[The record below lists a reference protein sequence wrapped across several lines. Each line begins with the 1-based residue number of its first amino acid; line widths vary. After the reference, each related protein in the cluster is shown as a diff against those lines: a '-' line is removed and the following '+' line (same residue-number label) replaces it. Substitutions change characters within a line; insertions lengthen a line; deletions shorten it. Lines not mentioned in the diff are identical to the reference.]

1 MAKIQKNFVAGRMN
15 KSIDERLVP
24 QGEYIDALNVR
35 LGSTEGTEIGAVEN
49 SKGNDL
55 VVELEFLNQPLSL
68 SARCIGAYEDGA
80 NETIYWFVHDKANTL
95 SSTGKVDLIVSYNT
109 RTFVLFY
116 HVISTSILNFDEDY
130 LVNGVNLIGD
140 LLFFTDNI
148 NPPRKI
154 NVNRTYLRPNNFT
167 TVDEITEQDIGV
179 ILAPPL
185 SPPTLDSYQL
195 GGGENYMEQLFL
207 SFAYRWQYEDGE
219 YSALS
224 PFSQVAFTP
233 GPFEINYDTY
243 DNDGM
248 LNQFNTTDVTFN
260 TGGRN
265 VKDVDVIFKFSTSQ
279 TVNVIERFN
288 KINEGW
294 QDNSFQTLPFTN
306 KKIFTTLPEAQ
317 LLRLFDNVPKKAQ
330 AQTIMGNR
338 LMYGNY
344 VDGYDVVNSQG
355 KEIYLDYNLS
365 LISKDLTAD
374 EIDGTLSP
382 VTYTIEGSSVSV
394 NNAKTTIDFGGL
406 DLVAGSQIGV
416 SFSYESNTFGG
427 DASYDDGLQPE
438 NSYERTFLFNIQQD
452 YPSVFALVTSA
463 EFINAVS
470 DFVPIADSSCFNVCQ
485 SNCTSG
491 SSQTDL
497 FNCGILTKNE
507 WEYVGFGI
515 TGTPQGI
522 LIEASQGSDEVSF
535 TFPALKFEQYDQTV
549 TPPAP
554 LGVFAYEYLGAIDA
568 TGLYAKDSS
577 KQSLHSNRDYEI
589 GIVYMDEYGRSTTAL
604 VDTNNTVFIPCDKS
618 IAKNNIRVEL
628 NNYPPYWATKYK
640 FVIKESKGLYRTIY
654 SNIFFQEEETGLIYF
669 KLEGDN
675 RDKVKDN
682 DTLFV
687 KSDTNGAVLNCAST
701 KVLGFGVEVDDF
713 LCDKDADGNIID
725 GSPACGQLGGTYMQ
739 LKPNG
744 FAANYPPNAF
754 IDRKDDC
761 RGSYCVTEVGT
772 FIDNP
777 AFGDPGEL
785 EYIPYDVPAGSL
797 IRIKLRAHRNRRGSK
812 CGGRTYDYEKRFT
825 ASQDYNSLYA
835 WAIGDN
841 IDFTNGTTTGSDNT
855 INSVSFDETMQT
867 FPFPLFN
874 IGLPGGAGQNV
885 VFFAEDPN
893 DGRQVMAWRNGTP
906 NCSSP
911 DKRNSFGNI
920 AVTINRA
927 TSLMV
932 FETEPLDAND
942 ELYYENEQTFD
953 IVNGFHLSGDAD
965 ADQNQT
971 LTDPAIVDLTFFNCF
986 TFGNG
991 VESNTVLDALIKPTL
1006 SLGDKVTSVS
1016 EEQYKES
1023 NRFGDVTYSGV
1034 FNQETNLNK
1043 LNQFNLALANFK
1055 TLETSY
1061 GPIRRMHSRQTD
1073 ILILQEDKISS
1084 LLVGKNLLSDA
1095 AAGGAITSVPE
1106 VLGTQLARVEE
1117 YGISNNPESF
1127 SVYGQDVFFTDA
1139 KRSSVIQLKGAG
1151 TRGDTGGRLGVISE
1165 VGMRSWFRDLF
1176 VDAFETQK
1184 LGGFDPYMNEFV
1196 LSSNTRKIPQPP
1208 TERECGYTLLI
1219 SNSTDVY
1226 NLEVDLGTVIGTVK
1240 FDYETNNPL
1249 NISVELDGVIVVS
1262 QTVTGNGFV
1271 TFDKLSNFPTNAS
1284 VKLTPGVDPV
1294 TYEIDFNCPVAE
1306 ELTVKEIV
1314 INFAGDADLTTTCR
1328 YRWALGTDVSP
1339 YSTNQVTLDDDAVS
1353 LFNETTG
1360 SSSVGTLPALGSVV
1374 TMKNRQNAGQ
1384 TFEFVLGQDKFK
1396 YLVSNTN
1403 YNEADLATLLPLLN
1417 TASPTTGSFP
1427 EYQASF
1433 TYSNQASYIYL
1444 VWDLR
1449 EPTPLQFCYDV
1460 ASPTEACCE
1469 CDEPPTP

>member
-1 MAKIQKNFVAGRMN
+1 MAKIQKNFVGGRMN

-49 SKGNDL
+49 SKGNEL
-55 VVELEFLNQPLSL
+55 LVELEFKDVKLSS
-68 SARCIGAYEDGA
+68 SAICIGAFEDGA
-80 NETIYWFVHDKANTL
+80 NETIYWFVNDEANTN
-95 SSTGKVDLIVSYNT
+95 SSTGKVDLIVSFNT

-116 HVISTSILNFDEDY
+116 HVISTSVLNFDKNY
-130 LVNGVNLIGD
+130 LVNGIDLIGD
-140 LLFFTDNI
+140 LLFFTDNL

-154 NVNRTYLRPNNFT
+154 NVNRTYLQPDSAT
-167 TVDEITEQDIGV
+167 TVDQITEQDIGV

-185 SPPTLDSYQL
+185 NAPILDNYQL
-195 GGGENYMEQLFL
+195 GGGENYMDELLL

-233 GPFEINYDTY
+233 GAFEINYQTY

-248 LNQFNTTDVTFN
+248 SNIFNTTDITFD

-279 TVNVIERFN
+279 SVNVIERFN
-288 KINEGW
+288 KVNEGW
-294 QDNSFQTLPFTN
+294 LDNIQQTLTFTN

-344 VDGYDVVNSQG
+344 VDGYDVKDSDGQD
-355 KEIYLDYNLS
+355 IYLDYDLS
-365 LISKDLTAD
+365 LIAENIQGIENEATA
-374 EIDGTLSP
+374 SN
-382 VTYTIEGSSVSV
+382 VTYTIDTNV
-394 NNAKTTIDFGGL
+394 NITNAKVTISFAGNEL
-406 DLVAGSQIGV
+406 LAGSQLGV
-416 SFSYESNTFGG
+416 DFNFQSSQFGG
-427 DASYDDGLQPE
+427 DPTYDDGTQPE
-438 NSYERTFLFNIQQD
+438 NSFERVFLFNIQQD
-452 YPSVFALVTSA
+452 YPSVYALATSP
-463 EFINAVS
+463 EFEAAVS
-470 DFVPIADSSCFNVCQ
+470 EFVAIANSSCFTFCTTG
-485 SNCTSG
+485 CTSG
-491 SSQTDL
+491 TSQTDI
-497 FNCGILTKNE
+497 FNCGIVSKNE
-507 WEYVGFGI
+507 WEYTNFGI
-515 TGTPQGI
+515 TSTSQGI
-522 LIEASQGSDEVSF
+522 LIGATQGSDDISF
-535 TFPALKFEQYDQTV
+535 TIPALQFEYYDPAAPTV
-549 TPPAP
+549 PT
-554 LGVFAYEYLGAIDA
+554 GIFAYEYLTSIGASGIFFKDA
-568 TGLYAKDSS
+568 TRS
-577 KQSLHSNRDYEI
+577 SLHSNRDYEI

-604 VDTNNTVFIPCDKS
+604 VDTDNTIFIPCENS
-618 IAKNNIRVEL
+618 ITKNNIRIQL
-628 NNYPPYWATKYK
+628 NNYPPFWSTKYK

-654 SNIFFQEEETGLIYF
+654 SNIFFQEEETGNVYF

-675 RDKVKDN
+675 RDKIKDN

-687 KSDTNGAVLNCAST
+687 KADTNGAVVNCAKT
-701 KVLGFGVEVDDF
+701 KVLDFGVEIDDF
-713 LCDKDADGNIID
+713 LCDKNADGAVIS
-725 GSPACGQLGGTYMQ
+725 GACGQLGGTYMQ

-744 FAANYPPNAF
+744 FAANYPENAF
-754 IDRKDDC
+754 LDRNSGCK
-761 RGSYCVTEVGT
+761 GSYCVTTVST
-772 FIDNP
+772 SIDNP
-777 AFGDPGEL
+777 DFGNPGEL
-785 EYIPYDVPAGSL
+785 EFAPYDVPAGSL
-797 IRIKLRAHRNRRGSK
+797 IRIKLRANRNRRGSK
-812 CGGRTYDYEKRFT
+812 CGSRTYQYEKRFT
-825 ASQDYNSLYA
+825 AGNDYVSLYA
-835 WAIGDN
+835 WAVGDN
-841 IDFTNGTTTGSDNT
+841 IDFTNGETTGSDDT
-855 INSVSFDETMQT
+855 INVVSFDKTIVPLP
-867 FPFPLFN
+867 FPFFN
-874 IGLPGGAGQNV
+874 IGLPGGHGQNV
-885 VFFAEDPN
+885 VFFAEDAVT
-893 DGRQVMAWRNGTP
+893 GIQRMCWRNGTP
-906 NCSSP
+906 TCSSP
-911 DKRNSFGNI
+911 NKKNSYGDI
-920 AVTINRA
+920 DVTINRA

-953 IVNGFHLSGDAD
+953 IVNGFHLSGNED

-971 LTDPAIVDLTFFNCF
+971 LTDPAIVDLSFFNCF

-991 VESNTVLDALIKPTL
+991 VESNTVLDALIKPSL
-1006 SLGDKVTSVS
+1006 SLGEKVTSVS
-1016 EEQYKES
+1016 EEEYQQAE
-1023 NRFGDVTYSGV
+1023 RFGDITYSGV

-1055 TLETSY
+1055 TLETAY
-1061 GPIRRMHSRQTD
+1061 GPIRKMHARQTD
-1073 ILILQEDKISS
+1073 ILVLQEDKISS

-1139 KRSSVIQLKGAG
+1139 KRSSVIQLKGSG
-1151 TRGDTGGRLGVISE
+1151 QRGDTGGQLGIISE

-1196 LSSNTRKIPQPP
+1196 LSSNTQKIPQPP
-1208 TERECGYTLLI
+1208 TERQCGYTLLM
-1219 SNSTDVY
+1219 NDSTEPY
-1226 NLEVDLGTVIGTVK
+1226 TLNIDLGTIIGDVK
-1240 FDYETNNPL
+1240 FNYEANNPL
-1249 NISVELDGVIVVS
+1249 TILVELNGVIVLN

-1271 TFDKLSNFPTNAS
+1271 TFNKPSNFPTDAT
-1284 VKLTPGVDPV
+1284 VTLTPGVDPV
-1294 TYEIDFNCPVAE
+1294 TYEVEFNCPEGEQV
-1306 ELTVKEIV
+1306 TVKEIV
-1314 INFAGDADLTTTCR
+1314 INFAGDASLTTTCR

-1339 YSTNQVTLDDDAVS
+1339 YSTNQVTLEDDGVS
-1353 LFNETTG
+1353 LFNLTTG
-1360 SSSVGTLPALGSVV
+1360 VSSVGTLPTLGSVV
-1374 TMKNRQNAGQ
+1374 TMKNRQNPGQ
-1384 TFEFVLGQDKFK
+1384 TFEFAPGQDKFK

-1403 YNEADLATLLPLLN
+1403 YDEADLSTLIPLLN
-1417 TASPTTGSFP
+1417 TATPITGSFP